1 MNNKKKIKVMK
12 LKLNKTY
19 EYDLTNTMSFG
30 DIKQER
36 LYEFFKDGRNAS
48 FMLEEQ
54 LTHWFPELTR
64 VEGNKDHDHI
74 SENGVKYDAK
84 NFTKHGLN
92 FMPSNQIGAGRKFDS
107 VVAYQKANKLVYI
120 CCDIVDFPKVKVVF
134 KDGKDLVKSY
144 PSCKVSKNK
153 RELLFG

>member
-1 MNNKKKIKVMK
+1 MTI
-12 LKLNKTY
+12 KLNKTY
-19 EYDLTNTMSFG
+19 HFDLTDTMSFG
-30 DIKQER
+30 DIKKER

-54 LTHWFPELTR
+54 LIHWFPELTR

-84 NFTKHGLN
+84 NFTKRGLN

-107 VVAYQKANKLVYI
+107 EVAYDKANKLIYI
-120 CCDIVDFPKVKVVF
+120 CCDIVDFPIVRVIF
-134 KDGKDLVKSY
+134 KHGKDLVKDF
-144 PSCKVSKNK
+144 PNCKISKSN
-153 RELLFG
+153 REVLFG

>member
-1 MNNKKKIKVMK
+1 MKV
-12 LKLNKTY
+12 KLNKTY
-19 EYDLTNTMSFG
+19 EFDLTDTMSFG

-54 LTHWFPELTR
+54 LIHWFPELTR

-74 SENGVKYDAK
+74 SEDGVKYDAK
-84 NFTKHGLN
+84 NFTKGGLN

-107 VVAYQKANKLVYI
+107 VIAYEKANKLVYI
-120 CCDIVDFPKVKVVF
+120 CCDIVDFPKVRVIF
-134 KDGKDLVKSY
+134 KSGKDLVKDF
-144 PSCKVSKNK
+144 PNCKVSKTN
-153 RELLFG
+153 REVLFG

>member
-1 MNNKKKIKVMK
+1 MK

>member
-1 MNNKKKIKVMK
+1 MKVE
-12 LKLNKTY
+12 LNKTY
-19 EYDLTNTMSFG
+19 DFDLTDTMSFG

-54 LTHWFPELTR
+54 LIHWFPELTR

-74 SENGVKYDAK
+74 SEDGVKYDAK
-84 NFTKHGLN
+84 NFTKGGLN

-107 VVAYQKANKLVYI
+107 VIAYEKANKLVYI
-120 CCDIVDFPKVKVVF
+120 CCDIVDFPKVRVIF
-134 KDGKDLVKSY
+134 KSGKDLVKDF
-144 PSCKVSKNK
+144 PKCRVTKTN
-153 RELLFG
+153 REVLFG

>member
-1 MNNKKKIKVMK
+1 MKVE
-12 LKLNKTY
+12 LNKTY
-19 EYDLTNTMSFG
+19 DFDLTDTMSFG

-54 LTHWFPELTR
+54 LIHWFPELTR

-74 SENGVKYDAK
+74 SEDGVKYDAK
-84 NFTKHGLN
+84 NFTKGGLN
-92 FMPSNQIGAGRKFDS
+92 FMPSNQIGAGREYDE
-107 VVAYQKANKLVYI
+107 VIAYEKANKLVYL
-120 CCDIVDFPKVKVVF
+120 CCDIVDFPKVRVIALSGDECIKRF
-134 KDGKDLVKSY
+134 PKG
-144 PSCKVSKNK
+144 KVSKND

>member
-1 MNNKKKIKVMK
+1 MK
-12 LKLNKTY
+12 LELNKTY
-19 EYDLTNTMSFG
+19 DFDLTDTMSFG

-54 LTHWFPELTR
+54 LIHWFPELTR

-84 NFTKHGLN
+84 NFTKGGLN
-92 FMPSNQIGAGRKFDS
+92 FMPSNQIGAGREYDE
-107 VVAYQKANKLVYI
+107 VIAYEKANKLVYI
-120 CCDIVDFPKVKVVF
+120 CCDIIDFPKVRVIF
-134 KDGKDLVKSY
+134 KSGKDLVKDF
-144 PSCKVSKNK
+144 PKCRVTKTN
-153 RELLFG
+153 REVLFG

>member
-1 MNNKKKIKVMK
+1 MKVE
-12 LKLNKTY
+12 LNKTY
-19 EYDLTNTMSFG
+19 YFDLTDTMSFG

-54 LTHWFPELTR
+54 LIHWFPELTR

-74 SENGVKYDAK
+74 SEDGVKYDAK
-84 NFTKHGLN
+84 NFTKGGLN

-107 VVAYQKANKLVYI
+107 VIAYEKANKLVYI
-120 CCDIVDFPKVKVVF
+120 CCDIVDFPKVRVIF
-134 KDGKDLVKSY
+134 KSGKDLVKDF
-144 PSCKVSKNK
+144 PNCKVSKTN
-153 RELLFG
+153 REVLFG

>member
-1 MNNKKKIKVMK
+1 MNNEREIMK
-12 LKLNKTY
+12 LELNKTY
-19 EYDLTNTMSFG
+19 EYDLSNTMSFG
-30 DIKQER
+30 DISEER

-120 CCDIVDFPKVKVVF
+120 CCDIVDFPKVKVIF

-144 PSCKVSKNK
+144 PNCKVSKNK
-153 RELLFG
+153 REMLFG

>member
-1 MNNKKKIKVMK
+1 MK
-12 LKLNKTY
+12 LELNKTY
-19 EYDLTNTMSFG
+19 EYDLTGTMSFG

-120 CCDIVDFPKVKVVF
+120 CCDIVDFPKVKVIF

-144 PSCKVSKNK
+144 PNCKVSKNK

>member
-1 MNNKKKIKVMK
+1 MKVE
-12 LKLNKTY
+12 LNKTY
-19 EYDLTNTMSFG
+19 DFDLTDTMSFG

-54 LTHWFPELTR
+54 LIHWFPELTR

-74 SENGVKYDAK
+74 SEDGVKYDAK
-84 NFTKHGLN
+84 NFTKGGLN

-107 VVAYQKANKLVYI
+107 VIAYEKANKLVYI
-120 CCDIVDFPKVKVVF
+120 CCDIVDFPKVWVIF
-134 KDGKDLVKSY
+134 KSGKDLVKDF
-144 PSCKVSKNK
+144 PNCKVSKTN
-153 RELLFG
+153 REVLFG

>member
-1 MNNKKKIKVMK
+1 MKV
-12 LKLNKTY
+12 KLNKTY
-19 EYDLTNTMSFG
+19 EFDLTNTMSFG

-54 LTHWFPELTR
+54 LIHWFPELTR

-74 SENGVKYDAK
+74 GKDGVKYDAK
-84 NFTKHGLN
+84 NFTKGGLN

-107 VVAYQKANKLVYI
+107 VIAYEKANKLVYI
-120 CCDIVDFPKVKVVF
+120 CCDIVEFPKVRVIF
-134 KDGKDLVKSY
+134 KDGKDLVKDF
-144 PSCKVSKNK
+144 PNCKVSKTN
-153 RELLFG
+153 REVLFG

>member
-1 MNNKKKIKVMK
+1 MK

-120 CCDIVDFPKVKVVF
+120 CCDIVDFPKVKVIF

>member
-1 MNNKKKIKVMK
+1 MK

-120 CCDIVDFPKVKVVF
+120 CCDIVDFPKVKVIF

-144 PSCKVSKNK
+144 PNCKVSKNK

>member
-1 MNNKKKIKVMK
+1 MKVE
-12 LKLNKTY
+12 LNKTY
-19 EYDLTNTMSFG
+19 DFDLTDTMSFG

-54 LTHWFPELTR
+54 LIHWFPELTR

-74 SENGVKYDAK
+74 SEDGVKYDAK
-84 NFTKHGLN
+84 NFTKGGLN

-107 VVAYQKANKLVYI
+107 VIAYEKANKLVYI
-120 CCDIVDFPKVKVVF
+120 CCDIVDFPKVRVIF
-134 KDGKDLVKSY
+134 KSGKDLVKDF
-144 PSCKVSKNK
+144 PNCKVSKTN
-153 RELLFG
+153 REVLFG

>member
-1 MNNKKKIKVMK
+1 MKV
-12 LKLNKTY
+12 KLNKTY
-19 EYDLTNTMSFG
+19 EFDLTNTMSFG

-54 LTHWFPELTR
+54 LIHWFPELTR

-84 NFTKHGLN
+84 NFTKGGLN

-107 VVAYQKANKLVYI
+107 VIAYEKANKLVYI
-120 CCDIVDFPKVKVVF
+120 CCDIVEFPKVRVIF
-134 KDGKDLVKSY
+134 KDGKDLVKDF
-144 PSCKVSKNK
+144 PNCKVSKTN
-153 RELLFG
+153 REVLFG